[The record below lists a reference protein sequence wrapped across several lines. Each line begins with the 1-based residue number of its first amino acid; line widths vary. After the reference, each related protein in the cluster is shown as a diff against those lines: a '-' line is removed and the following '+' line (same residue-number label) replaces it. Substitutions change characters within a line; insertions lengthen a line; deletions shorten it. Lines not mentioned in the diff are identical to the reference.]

1 MSVLVLTAISRR
13 YCALALGVLA
23 WTTVRPGTARAQ
35 IPVDTGTRPVAR
47 DTAARADSAVVVAP
61 RAALRPRATTLVLRS
76 IGGATA
82 LSVTGA
88 LLGFAIDA
96 RNCRPNSGSF
106 LDFCLDHA
114 GEGTAIGWFGG
125 AAAAATFIAVAAA
138 RRRGC
143 PARSAWLR
151 AASAAGAGVLPG
163 VLVALSRPKR
173 YPSNVTAVLMS
184 APVLAGGAAA
194 AAVIGCHR

>member
-1 MSVLVLTAISRR
+1 MSVLVLAAISRR
-13 YCALALGVLA
+13 YCALALGVLT
-23 WTTVRPGTARAQ
+23 WTTVWPGTATAQ

-47 DTAARADSAVVVAP
+47 DTATRADSAVVAP
-61 RAALRPRATTLVLRS
+61 RTTLRPRGTTLVLRS

-82 LSVTGA
+82 LSMTGA
-88 LLGFAIDA
+88 MLGFAIDA
-96 RNCRPNSGSF
+96 RNCRPNAGSF

-114 GEGTAIGWFGG
+114 AEGTAIGWFGG
-125 AAAAATFIAVAAA
+125 AAAAATYFAVAAA

-143 PARSAWLR
+143 PARSARLR